1 MFEKFVNFFWAD
13 KAGFLLGCVINV
25 GAIYYMGANIV
36 WLSHGQADINPLHI
50 PIFILSLIHSVYMAP
65 FGLWSNFIK
74 QNIKPEKQEKVSV
87 TLGIIYYVLW
97 YILHYHSGLF
107 EILS

>member
-13 KAGFLLGCVINV
+13 KAGFLLGCIINV

-36 WLSHGQADINPLHI
+36 WSSYGHADITPLHL
-50 PIFILSLIHSVYMAP
+50 PILILSLIHSVYVTP

-74 QNIKPEKQEKVSV
+74 QNIKTEKREKVSV
-87 TLGIIYYVLW
+87 TLCIIYYALW
-97 YILHYHSGLF
+97 YILHYHSGLL
-107 EILS
+107 EALS